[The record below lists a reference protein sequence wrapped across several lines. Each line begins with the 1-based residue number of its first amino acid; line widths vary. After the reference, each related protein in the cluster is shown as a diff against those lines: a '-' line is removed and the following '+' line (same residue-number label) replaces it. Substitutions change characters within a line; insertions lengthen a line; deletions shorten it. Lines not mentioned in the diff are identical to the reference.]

1 MLCKGQIA
9 KCVAMNGLS
18 QRNIFTFANISYHR
32 IIIDKRNTKSVS
44 CVQMKKT
51 IGVAL
56 IGAGRMGLTHAQ
68 TLGNIAAA
76 KAIVVADANL
86 EAAKNGQHLA
96 RAQSASEDIEA
107 AMNHPD
113 VEAVMIVTPT
123 NTHASLIQMAAKAG
137 KAIWCEKP
145 IALTIEET
153 KATLEVVQQAGV
165 ACQIGFQ
172 RRFDPGYVAAK
183 RLIEDGKLG
192 KLETFRSLGRDTY
205 LPNPDHIRPGGGTF
219 LDMTV
224 HDFDLARFL
233 IGEVVEISAWG
244 AVLAHEMF
252 EKAEDCDTAVCMLR
266 FENGVLGVVES
277 ARHSNWGYDIRTEVA
292 GSEGKVVVEAPH
304 KTPIQHFTGFQNHTD
319 VYINFPDRFADAYR
333 LQMEAFFDSLLSG
346 STPSPSPKDALETL
360 RICLAAKQSWQQGK
374 PIKIQDVQ

>member
-1 MLCKGQIA
+1 
-9 KCVAMNGLS
+9 
-18 QRNIFTFANISYHR
+18 
-32 IIIDKRNTKSVS
+32 
-44 CVQMKKT
+44 MKKT

-68 TLGNIAAA
+68 TLGNIGSA

-86 EAAKNGQHLA
+86 EAAQHGQHLA
-96 RAQSASEDIEA
+96 RAERTSQDIEA
-107 AMNHPD
+107 AMNDSD
-113 VEAVMIVTPT
+113 VDAVMIVTPT
-123 NTHASLIQMAAKAG
+123 NTHAALIQMAAKAG

-145 IALTIEET
+145 IALSIEET
-153 KATLEVVQQAGV
+153 KATLEFVQKAGV

-233 IGEVVEISAWG
+233 IGEVLEVSAWG
-244 AVLAHEMF
+244 TVLAHEMF
-252 EKAEDCDTAVCMLR
+252 AEAEDCDTAVCMLR

-292 GSEGKVVVEAPH
+292 GAEGKVVIEAPH
-304 KTPIQHFTGFQNHTD
+304 KTPMQHFTNFKQHTD
-319 VYINFPDRFADAYR
+319 VFLNFPDRFADAYR
-333 LQMEAFFDSLLSG
+333 LQMEAFFDALVNG
-346 STPSPSPKDALETL
+346 TTPSPGPKDALETL

-374 PIKIQDVQ
+374 PIKVQDVE

>member
-1 MLCKGQIA
+1 
-9 KCVAMNGLS
+9 
-18 QRNIFTFANISYHR
+18 
-32 IIIDKRNTKSVS
+32 
-44 CVQMKKT
+44 MKKS
-51 IGVAL
+51 IGVAF

-68 TLGNIAAA
+68 TLGNIASA

-86 EAAKNGQHLA
+86 EAAQRGQHLA
-96 RAQSASEDIEA
+96 RAESASADIEA

-123 NTHASLIQMAAKAG
+123 DTHAKLIQMAAKAG

-145 IALTIEET
+145 IALTLEET
-153 KATLEVVQQAGV
+153 KATLEIVQKAGV
-165 ACQIGFQ
+165 PCQIGFQ
-172 RRFDPGYVAAK
+172 RRFDPGYVHAK
-183 RLIEDGKLG
+183 HLIEDGKLG

-205 LPNPDHIRPGGGTF
+205 LPNQANIRPGGGTF

-233 IGEVVEISAWG
+233 IGEVLEVSAWG
-244 AVLAHEMF
+244 TVLAHEMF
-252 EKAEDCDTAVCMLR
+252 AQEEDCDTAVCMLR

-304 KTPIQHFTGFQNHTD
+304 KTPMQHFTGFQKHTD
-319 VYINFPDRFADAYR
+319 VYLNFPDRFADAYR
-333 LQMEAFFDSLLSG
+333 LQMEAFFASLLSG
-346 STPSPSPKDALETL
+346 TTPSPSPLDALETL
-360 RICLAAKQSWQQGK
+360 KICLAAKQSWQQGK
-374 PIKIQDVQ
+374 PIKVQEAV

>member
-1 MLCKGQIA
+1 
-9 KCVAMNGLS
+9 
-18 QRNIFTFANISYHR
+18 
-32 IIIDKRNTKSVS
+32 
-44 CVQMKKT
+44 MKKT
-51 IGVAL
+51 VGVAL

-68 TLGNIAAA
+68 TLGNIGSA
-76 KAIVVADANL
+76 KAIVVADANP
-86 EAAKNGQHLA
+86 EAAQQGRHLA
-96 RAQSASEDIEA
+96 RAEHASGDIEA

-145 IALTIEET
+145 IALTLEET
-153 KATLEVVQQAGV
+153 KATLEVVHKAGV
-165 ACQIGFQ
+165 KCQIGFQ

-252 EKAEDCDTAVCMLR
+252 ANAEDCDTAVCMLR

-292 GSEGKVVVEAPH
+292 GSEGKVVIEAPH

-333 LQMEAFFDSLLSG
+333 LQMEAFFAALLSD
-346 STPSPSPKDALETL
+346 STPSPSPNDALETL
-360 RICLAAKQSWQQGK
+360 RICLAAKLSWQTGK
-374 PIKIQDVQ
+374 PVKVQDVQ

>member
-1 MLCKGQIA
+1 M
-9 KCVAMNGLS
+9 S
-18 QRNIFTFANISYHR
+18 
-32 IIIDKRNTKSVS
+32 
-44 CVQMKKT
+44 
-51 IGVAL
+51 IGVAF

-68 TLGNIAAA
+68 TLGNIATA

-86 EAAKNGQHLA
+86 EAAQRGQTLA
-96 RAQSASEDIEA
+96 RAERASTDIEA
-107 AMNHPD
+107 AIHDPA

-123 NTHASLIQMAAKAG
+123 DTHAKLIQMAAKAG

-145 IALTIEET
+145 IALTLEET
-153 KATLEVVQQAGV
+153 KATLEVVKAAGV
-165 ACQIGFQ
+165 PCQIGFQ
-172 RRFDPGYVAAK
+172 RRFDPGYIKAK
-183 RLIEDGKLG
+183 QLIEEGKLG

-205 LPNPDHIRPGGGTF
+205 LPNPNNIRPGGGTF

-233 IGEVVEISAWG
+233 IGEVLEVSAWG

-252 EKAEDCDTAVCMLR
+252 AEAEDCDTAVCMLR

-292 GSEGKVVVEAPH
+292 GAEGKVVIEAPH
-304 KTPIQHFTGFQNHTD
+304 KTPLQHFTGFQNQTD

-333 LQMEAFFDSLLSG
+333 IQMEAFFAALKSG
-346 STPSPSPKDALETL
+346 TTPSPGPEDALETL
-360 RICLAAKQSWQQGK
+360 KICLAAKQSWQQGK
-374 PIKIQDVQ
+374 PIKVQEAI

>member
-1 MLCKGQIA
+1 
-9 KCVAMNGLS
+9 
-18 QRNIFTFANISYHR
+18 
-32 IIIDKRNTKSVS
+32 
-44 CVQMKKT
+44 MKKT
-51 IGVAL
+51 VGVAL

-68 TLGNIAAA
+68 TLGNIGSA

-86 EAAKNGQHLA
+86 EAAEQGRHLA
-96 RAQSASEDIEA
+96 RAEQTSQDIEA

-123 NTHASLIQMAAKAG
+123 NTHASLIQMAARAG

-145 IALTIEET
+145 IALTLEET
-153 KATLEVVQQAGV
+153 KATLEVVKNAGV
-165 ACQIGFQ
+165 KCQIGFQ

-252 EKAEDCDTAVCMLR
+252 EHAEDCDTAVCMLR

-292 GSEGKVVVEAPH
+292 GAEGKVVIEAPH

-319 VYINFPDRFADAYR
+319 VYISFPDRFADAYR
-333 LQMEAFFDSLLSG
+333 LQMEAFFASLLSD
-346 STPSPSPKDALETL
+346 STPSPSPLDALETL
-360 RICLAAKQSWQQGK
+360 RICLAAKQSWQTGK
-374 PIKIQDVQ
+374 PVKVQDVQ

>member
-1 MLCKGQIA
+1 
-9 KCVAMNGLS
+9 
-18 QRNIFTFANISYHR
+18 
-32 IIIDKRNTKSVS
+32 
-44 CVQMKKT
+44 MKKN

-68 TLGNIAAA
+68 TLGNIATARVL
-76 KAIVVADANL
+76 IVADANL
-86 EAAKNGQHLA
+86 EAAEQGRILA
-96 RAQSASEDIEA
+96 RAERVTADIDA
-107 AMNHPD
+107 AMNDPE

-123 NTHASLIQMAAKAG
+123 DTHAKLIQMAAKAG

-145 IALTIEET
+145 IALTLEET
-153 KATLEVVQQAGV
+153 KATLEVVKAAGV
-165 ACQIGFQ
+165 PCQIGFQ
-172 RRFDPGYVAAK
+172 RRFDPGYVQAK

-192 KLETFRSLGRDTY
+192 KLESFRSLGRDTY
-205 LPNPDHIRPGGGTF
+205 LPNPANIRPGGGTF

-233 IGEVVEISAWG
+233 IGEVVEVSAWG

-252 EKAEDCDTAVCMLR
+252 AEAEDCDTAVCMLR

-292 GSEGKVVVEAPH
+292 GAEGKVVIEAPY

-319 VYINFPDRFADAYR
+319 VFINFPDRFADAYR
-333 LQMEAFFDSLLSG
+333 LQMEAFFTSLISN
-346 STPSPSPKDALETL
+346 TIPSPSPNDALETL
-360 RICLAAKQSWQQGK
+360 KLCLAAKQSWQQGK
-374 PIKIQDVQ
+374 PIKVQEAM